1 MSDLINIALEVAENY
16 PVFPCNSKKQPVC
29 NGGFKAATQDP
40 DQIEVLFNS
49 PNAALVGVPT
59 GEISGMSVID
69 IDVRDGKQ
77 GEEWMHRNRSKL
89 GTTKVAVTQSGGWH
103 FYYKHRDG
111 IRNKAGIAMCVD
123 IRGDGGYVIVPPS
136 EGYSWLN
143 DEELL
148 PYPDFMVQENSE
160 VSAPNSTSKIHDAFG
175 SIVDGREKYM
185 SDLVYA
191 SILDFRRENATL
203 PSEEWMVTNVWP
215 TYTLKVKSRTGD
227 LENEDRGITMFMKKI
242 RSTIGKLKREQP
254 AKKVRGE
261 FDDPEEDEVQGK
273 NIEEVFTPIVNEL
286 PPSIRRI
293 VLRNLAE
300 LRAAPPPSFIVAP
313 YLVDKS
319 FAVLFGAPAS
329 YKSFLALD
337 WALSIA
343 HGIDWNGRA
352 VEQGTVVYLALEG
365 QSGIASRAE
374 AWHREMNLNE
384 TNAPFYAVTVP
395 LSMVDEL
402 TGDSDTSL
410 LIEAIHEDLGGVVP
424 KLIVIDTLARSFVGK
439 DENSATDMGLFVR
452 NVDTIKERFDCTVL
466 AVHHSGKDSD
476 KGMRGSSALRGAVDS
491 EFEIVRRKDTQQVAL
506 HVRKQKDTEEAEELW
521 MEAKEIT
528 WIDGSFGAE
537 RSSLIL
543 DPMDAAPKK
552 AIVISVDQQIAL
564 DILGNMLE
572 SKINIEKDYQGNYGI
587 SENLWR
593 EAVCES
599 LPNLENSK
607 TWYNFKNRLV
617 NRKFIIVLNGLVAK
631 ANV

>member
-1 MSDLINIALEVAENY
+1 MSDLISIALEVAENF

-40 DQIEVLFNS
+40 DQIEILFK
-49 PNAALVGVPT
+49 AATATLIGVPT

-103 FYYKHRDG
+103 FYYKHREG

-143 DEELL
+143 DEDLL
-148 PYPDFMVQENSE
+148 PYPDFMVQEHSE

-191 SILDFRRENATL
+191 SVLDFRRENATL

-273 NIEEVFTPIVNEL
+273 NIEEVFTPIVSAA
-286 PPSIRRI
+286 PTPS
-293 VLRNLAE
+293 LWKTLNDLKNM
-300 LRAAPPPSFIVAP
+300 PPPSFIVAP

-352 VEQGTVVYLALEG
+352 VEQGTVAYMALEG
-365 QSGIASRAE
+365 QSGLATRAE
-374 AWHREMNLNE
+374 AWHKEMNLE
-384 TNAPFYAVTVP
+384 QRDVPFYALTCP
-395 LSMVDEL
+395 MSMVDEL
-402 TGDSDTSL
+402 TEGSDVEKIINS
-410 LIEAIHEDLGGVVP
+410 IEQEFGGVVP
-424 KLIVIDTLARSFVGK
+424 KMIVIDTLARSFVGK
-439 DENSATDMGLFVR
+439 DENSATDMGMFVR
-452 NVDTIKERFDCTVL
+452 NIDLIRERFDCTVL

-543 DPMDAAPKK
+543 DPMEAAPKK

-617 NRKFIIVLNGLVAK
+617 NRKFIIILNGLVAK